1 MTVNE
6 VLFRKG
12 HQTLRPFSNSA
23 AITCRSYSLPLQ
35 RVVTDF
41 AADLP
46 YARTSIK
53 VKEHYGIN
61 LSASSIRQTT
71 MIHAQALYENEN
83 LTISPNSCQDVKTI
97 IAEMDG
103 CMVPIVEIN
112 EENDD
117 RRKGKALVWKE
128 LKLCLAHPVGS
139 NDPFFGGTFSG
150 GVNTAGKQLHHCAKL
165 AGFGEDTQ
173 LHAVGDG
180 AKWIADQVGE
190 QFGVNGSYLIDFFH
204 LCDYLSEA
212 APNNEEVEGSWYKE
226 QKALLKAGQA
236 KQVIDHLRTR
246 IEPDEEGPVY
256 KCYRYMT
263 NRKEQL
269 FYKNALKKKLPI
281 GSGEIESAHRYV
293 IQHRFKLAGAWW
305 KSDNIDYMLSL
316 QLNRANRF
324 WDNYWDNL
332 ANIAA

>member
-1 MTVNE
+1 
-6 VLFRKG
+6 VLFRES
-12 HQTLRPFSNSA
+12 HQTLRPFSNNAGVS
-23 AITCRSYSLPLQ
+23 CRSYSLPLQ

-46 YARTSIK
+46 YAKAATK
-53 VKEHYGIN
+53 VKEHYGIS

-71 MIHAQALYENEN
+71 MTHAQALYDNEALN
-83 LTISPNSCQDVKTI
+83 ILPDCCEKIGTI

-103 CMVPIVEIN
+103 CMVPAVQIN
-112 EENDD
+112 EESDD
-117 RRKGKALVWKE
+117 KRKGKTLVWKE
-128 LKLCLAHPVGS
+128 LKLCLAHSEGS

-150 GVNTAGKQLHHCAKL
+150 GVNQAGVQLHHCAKL
-165 AGFGEDTQ
+165 AGFGEKNQ

-180 AKWIADQVGE
+180 AKWIADQIEE
-190 QFGVNGSYLIDFFH
+190 QFGAKGSYLIDFFH

-212 APNNEEVEGSWYKE
+212 SPQNEEVEGAWYKE
-226 QKALLKAGQA
+226 QKALLKKGEAE
-236 KQVIDHLRTR
+236 QVIDALKTR
-246 IEPDEEGPVY
+246 IDAKNEEDPVY

-269 FYKNALKKKLPI
+269 FYEEALKKKLPI

-293 IQHRFKLAGAWW
+293 VQHRFKLAGAWW
-305 KSDNIDYMLSL
+305 KSKNIDYMLSL
-316 QLNRANRF
+316 QLNRANNF

-332 ANIAA
+332 ATIAA

>member
-1 MTVNE
+1 M
-6 VLFRKG
+6 
-12 HQTLRPFSNSA
+12 
-23 AITCRSYSLPLQ
+23 PLQ

-41 AADLP
+41 ASDLP
-46 YARTSIK
+46 YARAAVK

-61 LSASSIRQTT
+61 LSASHIRQTT
-71 MIHAQALYENEN
+71 MIHAQALYENET
-83 LTISPNSCQDVKTI
+83 LNSLPSNGQDIETI

-103 CMVPIVEIN
+103 CMVPVVEIN

-117 RRKGKALVWKE
+117 RRKGKTLLWKE

-139 NDPFFGGTFSG
+139 NDSVFGGTFSG
-150 GVNTAGKQLHHCAKL
+150 GVEGAGKQLHRCAKL
-165 AGFGEDTQ
+165 AGFAEKTQ

-180 AKWIADQVGE
+180 AKWIADQVEE
-190 QFGVNGSYLIDFFH
+190 QFGAKGSYLIDFFH

-212 APNNEEVEGSWYKE
+212 APKEEEVEGSWYKE
-226 QKALLKAGQA
+226 QKFLLKTGQA
-236 KQVIDHLRTR
+236 KQVIDALKTR

-269 FYKNALKKKLPI
+269 FYMESLEKKLPI

-316 QLNRANRF
+316 QLNRSE
-324 WDNYWDNL
+324 L
-332 ANIAA
+332 LLG

>member
-1 MTVNE
+1 M
-6 VLFRKG
+6 
-12 HQTLRPFSNSA
+12 
-23 AITCRSYSLPLQ
+23 PLQ

-46 YARTSIK
+46 YAKAVIK
-53 VKEHYGIN
+53 IKEHYGIN

-71 MIHAQALYENEN
+71 MTHAQALYENED
-83 LTISPNSCQDVKTI
+83 LPCLPNDCQAIKPI

-103 CMVPIVEIN
+103 CMVPVVEIN

-117 RRKGKALVWKE
+117 RRKGKVLVWKE
-128 LKLCLAHPVGS
+128 LKLCLAHSVGS

-150 GVNTAGKQLHHCAKL
+150 GVDKAGNQLHQCAKL
-165 AGFGEDTQ
+165 AGFGEKTQ

-180 AKWIADQVGE
+180 AKWIADQVEE
-190 QFGVNGSYLIDFFH
+190 QFGPNGSYLIDFFH

-212 APNNEEVEGSWYKE
+212 APKNEEVEGSWYKE
-226 QKALLKAGQA
+226 QKALLKTGQSQ
-236 KQVIDHLRTR
+236 QVIDALKTR
-246 IEPDEEGPVY
+246 IEPDEKGSVY
-256 KCYRYMT
+256 KCFRYMT

-269 FYKNALKKKLPI
+269 FYKETLKSKLPI

-293 IQHRFKLAGAWW
+293 VQHRFKLAGAWW

-316 QLNRANRF
+316 QLNRANGF
-324 WDNYWDNL
+324 WDGYWDNL
-332 ANIAA
+332 AKIAA

>member
-1 MTVNE
+1 M
-6 VLFRKG
+6 
-12 HQTLRPFSNSA
+12 
-23 AITCRSYSLPLQ
+23 PLQ

-46 YARTSIK
+46 YARAAIK
-53 VKEHYGIN
+53 VKEHYGIS

-71 MIHAQALYENEN
+71 MKHAQALYENETLN
-83 LTISPNSCQDVKTI
+83 ILPSRCQNIETI

-103 CMVPIVEIN
+103 CMVPVVEIN
-112 EENDD
+112 EENNDK
-117 RRKGKALVWKE
+117 RKGKLLVWKE
-128 LKLCLAHPVGS
+128 LKLCLAHSVGS

-150 GVNTAGKQLHHCAKL
+150 GVDKAGDQLHHCAKL
-165 AGFGEDTQ
+165 AGFGEKTQ

-180 AKWIADQVGE
+180 AKWIADQVEE
-190 QFGVNGSYLIDFFH
+190 QFGANGSYLIDFFH

-212 APNNEEVEGSWYKE
+212 APKNEDVEGTWYKE
-226 QKALLKAGQA
+226 QKALLKMGQIE
-236 KQVIDHLRTR
+236 QVIDALKTR
-246 IEPDEEGPVY
+246 IEQDSEEGPVY
-256 KCYRYMT
+256 KCFRYMI

-269 FYKNALKKKLPI
+269 FYKETLKKKLPI

-324 WDNYWDNL
+324 WDDYWESL
-332 ANIAA
+332 AKIAA